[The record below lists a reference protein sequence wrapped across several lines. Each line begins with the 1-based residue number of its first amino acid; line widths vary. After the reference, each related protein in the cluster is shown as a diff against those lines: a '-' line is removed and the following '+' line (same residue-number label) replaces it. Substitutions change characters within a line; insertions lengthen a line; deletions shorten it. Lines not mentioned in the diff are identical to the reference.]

1 VIFKLLPIQK
11 FSSSFSHLQM
21 TSAIRLGIHSQS
33 GYGFYVKLIPMSSA
47 KPLGLESNN
56 QVEQAELI
64 LNQQRP

>member
-1 VIFKLLPIQK
+1 
-11 FSSSFSHLQM
+11 M

>member
-1 VIFKLLPIQK
+1 LRETKTVVHLPEIRCKL
-11 FSSSFSHLQM
+11 
-21 TSAIRLGIHSQS
+21 T
-33 GYGFYVKLIPMSSA
+33 PMSSA